1 MEKYEKEYKDYF
13 EQVEEDENL
22 KYKVMEK
29 ITEEKRR
36 ETFHRTLTYALL
48 TAFIFVFALSFIAPV
63 FGKSG
68 TLLQLISG
76 IRVESNAK
84 QFTGIIEVND
94 EVIKKLEET
103 NPSLEDVII
112 ISVLS
117 QDETIDI
124 DKVIS
129 LREAGYGWGK
139 IFTLVKPQTD
149 VAEKIK
155 DLSSQS
161 KESIVKNS
169 VHAAQNEQNRN
180 TTDEKSIENKNNFPS
195 QNEFEINTVITSKED
210 DVITLEDFDKQVSIT
225 EDTTIEM
232 KGKGTA
238 SEDALKEGSKVKI
251 HINKN
256 DDDYTATNIVIDN
269 SKSYDN
275 SNQQKTNNCKND
287 NVPQGNSNR
296 DNGSNKLN
304 KP

>member
-13 EQVEEDENL
+13 EQIEEDENL

-48 TAFIFVFALSFIAPV
+48 TAFIFVFALSFVAPV

-68 TLLQLISG
+68 TLLQFISG

-103 NPSLEDVII
+103 DPSLEDVII

-139 IFTLVKPQTD
+139 IFTLVKPKTD

-169 VHAAQNEQNRN
+169 VQAAKNEQNQN
-180 TTDEKSIENKNNFPS
+180 TTDEKSIENKNNSPS
-195 QNEFEINTVITSKED
+195 QTEFEISTVITSKED
-210 DVITLEDFDKQVSIT
+210 EVITLEDFDKQVSIT
-225 EDTTIEM
+225 EDTKIEM
-232 KGKGTA
+232 KGKGAT

-256 DDDYTATNIVIDN
+256 GDDYTATNIVIDN

-275 SNQQKTNNCKND
+275 SNQQKTNNGKND

-296 DNGSNKLN
+296 DNGSNKPN